1 MLSQLLI
8 KLFYPFIG
16 NNSSIEQSQMNLDY
30 CTEQSR
36 MNLDYCTEQS
46 RMNLDYCTAKT
57 ETKVHMLRK
66 TCRQGRFVI

>member
-1 MLSQLLI
+1 MLIQLLI

-16 NNSSIEQSQMNLDY
+16 SKSSI
-30 CTEQSR
+30 EQSR

-57 ETKVHMLRK
+57 ETKVHMIRK